1 MSNRK
6 KTKNI
11 TDISITG
18 FSEEIWLSVSI
29 ASNLTG
35 KHEDSIREACSER
48 GGSYREGRYIFRKI
62 GKRYEILLTS
72 LPEHIQAEYWIK
84 NSKPA
89 HSTLPALTQEK
100 ENHTFDLSVYEAIA
114 DTYSRKSAGIKE
126 KSQRKLY
133 MLDEYLKLLEGGFNQ
148 ESALNILNE
157 RHKKIARSTLWR
169 WLGSVEKHPRQYWEV
184 ILAPDFKG
192 RARTKIHPKAWDF
205 FYVNY
210 GQLSEPDA
218 TVIYRETLK
227 AAVKNGWG
235 DLPSCRTFLRRW
247 ETDVPEN
254 EKILMRKGMTALK
267 ESLPHLKRDFTTLQV
282 HEAWESDG
290 RVADVFCLWLN
301 GAISRPWVVLIRDIR
316 TRMPLAIKVYKST
329 NAELV
334 IDAFR
339 YAVLLTGT
347 IPIYFYVDNGTE
359 YSNNPLTGGQKSPFR
374 YTVIKDQP
382 IGILTRLGVKPIW
395 ATPYHGA
402 AKALEAFWNVIA
414 GNVDKLC
421 GAAYTGPN
429 PVKRPENCD
438 KKHAIPIEEYTKRLS
453 ACVVAW
459 AKGEFGEHRGH
470 GMNGMSPLELYN
482 NLMQDYTKIPASVEH
497 IRSMRPM
504 VFRRV
509 LSKQLVFQMTIEGFG
524 QVEYIPQDNLKVKRG
539 YSYDILPDPS
549 DPKEPALIY
558 DGAVYMGEATYKDH
572 TPFFHETAGGD
583 ILKERSSK
591 TKKARTSINAVKERV
606 ISTELPLTVT
616 NEGLPD
622 LLKSNLMDVL
632 KLPIAP
638 PLVQENI
645 IQIQDDGSALNTQTG
660 ELIKPVKRPIISE
673 SSNNNE
679 MEELERKR
687 KEKEDKDF
695 EAWKAKTSGENHSGG
710 NLNDSDITPNGTYK
724 EL

>member
-1 MSNRK
+1 MSNIN

-18 FSEEIWLSVSI
+18 FSEEIWLSVSV

-48 GGSYREGRYIFRKI
+48 GGSYRGGRYIFRKI

-72 LPEHIQAEYWIK
+72 LSESIQVEYWVK
-84 NSKPA
+84 NSKPV
-89 HSTLPALTQEK
+89 HSTLAALIQEK
-100 ENHTFDLSVYEAIA
+100 ENHPFDSNVYEVIA
-114 DTYSRKSAGIKE
+114 DSYSRKTASFKE
-126 KSQRKLY
+126 EAQRRVCI
-133 MLDEYLKLLEGGFNQ
+133 LDEYLKLLEGGFKQ
-148 ESALNILNE
+148 KRALEIIKS
-157 RHKKIARSTLWR
+157 HYQDVSKATLWR
-169 WLGSVEKHPRQYWEV
+169 WLKRVEKHPRQYWEV
-184 ILAPDFKG
+184 ILSPDYQG
-192 RARTKIHPKAWDF
+192 RSRSEIDPRAWDLF
-205 FYVNY
+205 FTEY

-247 ETDVPEN
+247 DTDVPEN
-254 EKILMRKGMTALK
+254 EKILLRKGRTALK
-267 ESLPHLKRDFTTLQV
+267 ESLPHLKRDYTTLGV

-290 RVADVFCLWLN
+290 RVADVFCRWPD
-301 GAISRPWVVLIRDIR
+301 GTTSRPWVVVIRDIR

-329 NAELV
+329 NAELI

-339 YAVLLTGT
+339 YAILLTGT

-374 YTVIKDQP
+374 YTVIKGQP
-382 IGILTRLGVKPIW
+382 IGILTRLGVKARW

-402 AKALEAFWNVIA
+402 AKAIESFWNVMA

-421 GAAYTGPN
+421 GTAYTGPN
-429 PVKRPENCD
+429 PVKRPENSD
-438 KKHAIPIEEYTKRLS
+438 KKHAISIEEYAKRLS

-459 AKGEFGEHRGH
+459 AKGEFGKHRGQ

-482 NLMQDYTKIPASVEH
+482 HLMLDYTKIPATVEH
-497 IRSMRPM
+497 IRAMRPL

-558 DGAVYMGEATYKDH
+558 DGAVYMGEATYKEH

-583 ILKERSSK
+583 IWEKRSSK
-591 TKKARTSINAVKERV
+591 AKEARTSINAVKERV

-622 LLKSNLMDVL
+622 LLQSNLMRVL
-632 KLPIAP
+632 KLPKAP
-638 PLVQENI
+638 PPEQENI
-645 IQIQDDGSALNTQTG
+645 IQIQDDGSLLNTQTG

-679 MEELERKR
+679 EEERKR
-687 KEKEDKDF
+687 KEKDERRY
-695 EAWKAKTSGENHSGG
+695 EAWKAEKSGEKSFR
-710 NLNDSDITPNGTYK
+710 
-724 EL
+724 